1 MGDENVTEMKEVR
14 FYNILGFWDWEWE
27 REGEKQN
34 TREILVLWLFE
45 GFFSFK
51 FSDVERLAGKMK
63 GIFGI
68 KIHLSWKCMI
78 LQIFSNYI
86 INFEICKIGFSKQ
99 YYYHIGTWKH
109 NFPWKHSNEER
120 NPGKRFV
127 FCRQC
132 NPSGHRHHVKARICF
147 LKACR
152 NGWNQQI
159 MTHVKGRK
167 HSLSLLWVWLIFF
180 TQHRY
185 ADVA

>member
-45 GFFSFK
+45 GFFSFE

-68 KIHLSWKCMI
+68 EIHISWKCMI

-99 YYYHIGTWKH
+99 YYYHSTWKH
-109 NFPWKHSNEER
+109 NFP
-120 NPGKRFV
+120 FIIYV
-127 FCRQC
+127 
-132 NPSGHRHHVKARICF
+132 
-147 LKACR
+147 
-152 NGWNQQI
+152 
-159 MTHVKGRK
+159 
-167 HSLSLLWVWLIFF
+167 
-180 TQHRY
+180 
-185 ADVA
+185 

>member
-45 GFFSFK
+45 GFFSFE
-51 FSDVERLAGKMK
+51 FSDVERLAGKIK

-68 KIHLSWKCMI
+68 EIHIRWKCMI

-99 YYYHIGTWKH
+99 YYYHIGPWKH
-109 NFPWKHSNEER
+109 NFP
-120 NPGKRFV
+120 
-127 FCRQC
+127 
-132 NPSGHRHHVKARICF
+132 
-147 LKACR
+147 
-152 NGWNQQI
+152 
-159 MTHVKGRK
+159 
-167 HSLSLLWVWLIFF
+167 LLNYSPLIFLVLSSLPINGNQTRVWRPDPSPLSAWIESLEPPKCHCQF
-180 TQHRY
+180 H
-185 ADVA
+185 V

>member
-1 MGDENVTEMKEVR
+1 MDTL
-14 FYNILGFWDWEWE
+14 FY
-27 REGEKQN
+27 RS
-34 TREILVLWLFE
+34 LVLHVKC
-45 GFFSFK
+45 SF
-51 FSDVERLAGKMK
+51 
-63 GIFGI
+63 
-68 KIHLSWKCMI
+68 
-78 LQIFSNYI
+78 
-86 INFEICKIGFSKQ
+86 CKIFKSERVLDPQIISHVLTPVFHLHHVSHICLHLFFLLSVFIATFSHWLRLIMEALLSA
-99 YYYHIGTWKH
+99 YTHMWSV
-109 NFPWKHSNEER
+109 WKHSNEER